1 MKRVLLLFC
10 TAMLIACV
18 LSGCVLLPNVRKEV
32 TDGSSGI
39 GMNSTE
45 AGSSTTD
52 SSEIKTSDLEALQ
65 QKIAQ
70 SGGVVGVAFIGYVNS
85 ESTEVELRT
94 YLTDSESG
102 KKYLF
107 LSGAPLFM
115 TEGQEFYAIVPVNDK
130 GRITVYPSAMTD
142 SGEYVDN
149 RDDPLYRGKLREVI
163 LLRCNLSEIYSN
175 VLITA
180 TDGGGAIDFRPAIS
194 MEDGRLQEYSGVYD
208 FSVYSEEEGLEDDV
222 MNAYGHLL
230 ETDEVNFYT
239 DKGMILQYTGQTQ
252 VIDGQ
257 TCLVFALG
265 TEHDDQFVRE
275 IYYAVCGNIFY
286 VYDAVSDTW
295 NPLGTG

>member
-1 MKRVLLLFC
+1 MKRILLLFC
-10 TAMLIACV
+10 TAILITCFF
-18 LSGCVLLPNVRKEV
+18 SGCSLLSNGRKEV
-32 TDGSSGI
+32 TDGSSGL

-45 AGSSTTD
+45 TDSSTTD
-52 SSEIKTSDLEALQ
+52 SSETKTSDLKALQ

-85 ESTEVELRT
+85 ESTEEELRT

-115 TEGQEFYAIVPVNDK
+115 TEGQEFYAIVPVNDN
-130 GRITVYPSAMTD
+130 GRITVYPSAMTN
-142 SGEYVDN
+142 SGEYADN
-149 RDDPLYRGKLREVI
+149 KDDPLYRGKLGQVI

-180 TDGGGAIDFRPAIS
+180 SDGGGAIEFRPAIF
-194 MEDGRLQEYSGVYD
+194 MKNGRLQEYAGVYD

-222 MNAYGHLL
+222 MNAHGLLL
-230 ETDEVNFYT
+230 ETDEIKFYT

-252 VIDGQ
+252 VIGGQ

-265 TEHDDQFVRE
+265 TNHDDQFVRE
-275 IYYAVCGNIFY
+275 FYYGVCDNLIYT
-286 VYDAVSDTW
+286 YDVLSDTW
-295 NPLGTG
+295 SVLGAG

>member
-10 TAMLIACV
+10 TAILITCFF
-18 LSGCVLLPNVRKEV
+18 SGCVLLPDGRKEV
-32 TDGSSGI
+32 TDGSSGMGI
-39 GMNSTE
+39 NSTE
-45 AGSSTTD
+45 TDSLTTD
-52 SSEIKTSDLEALQ
+52 SSETKTSDLKALQ
-65 QKIAQ
+65 QKISQ
-70 SGGVVGVAFIGYVNS
+70 SGGIVGVAFIGYVNS
-85 ESTEVELRT
+85 ESTEEALRT

-115 TEGQEFYAIVPVNDK
+115 TEGQELYAIVPVNDN

-142 SGEYVDN
+142 SGEYADN
-149 RDDPLYRGKLREVI
+149 KDDPLYRGKLGQVI

-180 TDGGGAIDFRPAIS
+180 SDGGGAIEFRPAIS
-194 MEDGRLQEYSGVYD
+194 MKNGRLQDYAGVYD

-222 MNAYGHLL
+222 MNAHGLLL
-230 ETDEVNFYT
+230 ETDEIKFYT

-265 TEHDDQFVRE
+265 TNHDDQFVRE